1 MDPKT
6 IVLDISSDEEDANW
20 VNDDVIK
27 GISDDDNN
35 WITELLNE
43 VNGNGGGDVSD
54 GSDDVVVVSEVVVA
68 KKNSRRKVN
77 NRECLDDD
85 CVILECDPDKSGVT
99 RNDDPGE
106 DDGDDDDLVVVSE
119 KGQVACRDYPHS
131 RHLCIKFPFA
141 STPNQSHCDQCYCY
155 VCDSLAPCIYWGN
168 GGSYL
173 DHCQA
178 TDKDDFWK
186 LERQNSKN
194 PVTPALPTSLI
205 PPTVANPNRI
215 PPTFPIPSLTP
226 PTFSVPSLAPPTF
239 SVPSLAPPTF
249 AVPSL
254 APPTFSVPSL
264 APPTYPVS
272 NMVPPP
278 PPLTNMVPVT
288 VNNQVSS
295 MNPVTSCSIS
305 SSFRVPSII
314 NQNQVPLLSSR
325 NKFQPGLVSQ
335 QLTRTSSCT
344 NHNLTTPLH
353 KPVFKRTFSA
363 SFIAPTTGSY
373 GSNRFMENDAN
384 IFRPSSSQ
392 PDFINTSVPFS
403 QPNLAYEDIQPK
415 SNNQFEFSTNFQP
428 SVNSVLFTT
437 TPSFQLQ
444 GQSSLPTYL
453 TPVASQQVNQIQSQS
468 QKSTVDPKFFNDR
481 SWPHSQTGHQP
492 VTQSSTLEGTVP
504 TNASSHA
511 NGYDGAVNYNN
522 DNYDWMFNNQQPET
536 IRDPGPF
543 GLSQFSPEPAY
554 IDSGSN
560 FEF

>member
-1 MDPKT
+1 MDPNT

-27 GISDDDNN
+27 GISDDDHN

-43 VNGNGGGDVSD
+43 VNNNNGNDGGGDVSD

-68 KKNSRRKVN
+68 KKNNRRRVN
-77 NRECLDDD
+77 DRGCLGVDDD
-85 CVILECDPDKSGVT
+85 CVILESDPDNKTGVT
-99 RNDDPGE
+99 RNDDPVDE
-106 DDGDDDDLVVVSE
+106 DDLVVVSE

-194 PVTPALPTSLI
+194 PITPALTPSSLV
-205 PPTVANPNRI
+205 PPTVAIPNRI
-215 PPTFPIPSLTP
+215 RPTFP
-226 PTFSVPSLAPPTF
+226 VPSLAPPTF
-239 SVPSLAPPTF
+239 SVPSLAPPAF
-249 AVPSL
+249 SVPSL
-254 APPTFSVPSL
+254 APPTFSVPNL
-264 APPTYPVS
+264 
-272 NMVPPP
+272 VPPP
-278 PPLTNMVPVT
+278 PPTNLVPAT

-295 MNPVTSCSIS
+295 MNAVTSCPIS

-335 QLTRTSSCT
+335 QLSRTSSCT
-344 NHNLTTPLH
+344 NNLTTPLH

-363 SFIAPTTGSY
+363 SFISPTTGAY
-373 GSNRFMENDAN
+373 GSNRFMENDTN
-384 IFRPSSSQ
+384 LFRPSSSQ
-392 PDFINTSVPFS
+392 PDLINTSVPFS

-415 SNNQFEFSTNFQP
+415 SNNQFDISTSFQP
-428 SVNSVLFTT
+428 SVNSVPFTT

-453 TPVASQQVNQIQSQS
+453 TPVASQQENQIQSQS
-468 QKSTVDPKFFNDR
+468 QSQRSTVDPKFFNDI
-481 SWPHSQTGHQP
+481 SWPQSQTAHQP
-492 VTQSSTLEGTVP
+492 VTQSSTLESTGP

-511 NGYDGAVNYNN
+511 NGYGGAVNN
-522 DNYDWMFNNQQPET
+522 DNDNFNWMFNNQQQET

-543 GLSQFSPEPAY
+543 GLNQFSPDY
-554 IDSGSN
+554 IDSGTV